1 MGNGQS
7 GYALATGSGQEDDG
21 GFTPKDPPAPV
32 FYYNPEQRLQRVQD
46 TYDGTLQQSRFQFQS
61 PIHF

>member
-1 MGNGQS
+1 MGNGPS
-7 GYALATGSGQEDDG
+7 AYAVATGTGDG
-21 GFTPKDPPAPV
+21 DQAPSDPVTPETI
-32 FYYNPEQRLQRVQD
+32 YYNPQQRLQRVQD